1 MDNIH
6 MHMNVALIRFGA
18 ADLKKKKKKTFSPEP
33 PFLLTRL
40 WSPPLVRAM
49 NHLINISGFIFQ

>member
-18 ADLKKKKKKTFSPEP
+18 ADLKKKKKNFLSQATFYTHQTVVSPACTSYEP
-33 PFLLTRL
+33 LD
-40 WSPPLVRAM
+40 
-49 NHLINISGFIFQ
+49 

>member
-18 ADLKKKKKKTFSPEP
+18 ADQKRKKNFLFRATFFTHQTVVSPACTSYEP
-33 PFLLTRL
+33 LD
-40 WSPPLVRAM
+40 
-49 NHLINISGFIFQ
+49 

>member
-18 ADLKKKKKKTFSPEP
+18 ADPKKKKNVISRATFFTHQTVVSPACTSYEP
-33 PFLLTRL
+33 LD
-40 WSPPLVRAM
+40 
-49 NHLINISGFIFQ
+49 